1 MARPK
6 RAGQVEEDGG
16 STGRWTTEEHQ
27 LFEDGLRKY
36 GKQWKR
42 IAEEIP
48 TRTVVQIRTHAQKY
62 FLKLAKIEPATSTS
76 IALKPPAHH
85 NRNHAHAHAHD
96 HAGAAGASGDL
107 PLSLTRKVRACLRG
121 LLWSIDGIDW
131 T

>member
-6 RAGQVEEDGG
+6 RAGMMEEDGG

-62 FLKLAKIEPATSTS
+62 FLKLAKIEPHTSTS
-76 IALKPPAHH
+76 IALKPPAHVRAREH
-85 NRNHAHAHAHD
+85 PPAGGG
-96 HAGAAGASGDL
+96 AGAHGHDL
-107 PLSLTRKVRACLRG
+107 PLSLARKVRCRLMR
-121 LLWSIDGIDW
+121 
-131 T
+131 